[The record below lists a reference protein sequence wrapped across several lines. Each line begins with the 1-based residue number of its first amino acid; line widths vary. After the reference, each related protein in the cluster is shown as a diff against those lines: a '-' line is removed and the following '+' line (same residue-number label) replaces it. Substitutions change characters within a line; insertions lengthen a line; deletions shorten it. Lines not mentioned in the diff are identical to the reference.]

1 MNHFR
6 RASALGFVAVLTNC
20 SLVPLP
26 SLIQLSRINAE
37 TTDLAALRVAVRLPA
52 ALTPRPSGVNMDVL
66 ATVSG
71 EADHKT
77 TFLLTEMRE
86 AADLSSLV
94 DAVRPGFSIHAYRL
108 APSEVERFVLM
119 RAALFKKRHE
129 GRRVSLRIGVATK
142 EFCLVGPLPPGP
154 LLSTSYLSTSETRG
168 YVVVANDFDLGKVPA
183 VATELSKL
191 GPC

>member
-1 MNHFR
+1 MSHFR
-6 RASALGFVAVLTNC
+6 RASALGLVAVLTGC
-20 SLVPLP
+20 SSVPLP
-26 SLIQLSRINAE
+26 SVIQLSRINAE

-66 ATVSG
+66 AKVSG

-77 TFLLTEMRE
+77 SFLLTETRE

-108 APSEVERFVLM
+108 APSEVERFALM
-119 RAALFKKRHE
+119 RAALFKKRQE
-129 GRRVSLRIGVATK
+129 GRRVFAGIEVATK

-154 LLSTSYLSTSETRG
+154 LLSTTYLSTSETRG
-168 YVVVANDFDLGKVPA
+168 YVVVTNDLDLAKVPA